1 MTLMSKLK
9 SVLDRHQ
16 KLRFFVKNIF
26 GKGIIKNYYNTTYEK
41 NCLMMYMIYPF
52 KRPELD
58 NFHQANWQEKQIAKM
73 LSKRGYNIDIID
85 YNNTSIKLKNKYD
98 LIIDLIPGK
107 NPVFKKHMKEGCKT
121 IAYLT
126 GSNATFQ
133 NAAEKSRLADLEK
146 RRGVALTPRR
156 QSPYLT
162 KDIENYTACFMI
174 GNAYNWRT
182 YDEFNLAPPYYIKN
196 TGHIQKYIFNKSIKK
211 KNYFLYFGSIG
222 QVHKGLD
229 LLLEVFSTM
238 DSDCELFVCGLFEQE
253 KDFTDEYKDILY
265 KNPRIH
271 AIGFVSV
278 GSQQFDELTSVCTFS
293 ILPSCSE
300 ANAGAVLTSMSAGL
314 IPICSYECGFEDDE
328 VIHLKDCSI
337 DTIRETILEY
347 SQKDDEWI
355 IQESRHAYD
364 IVQKR
369 YSKQNFIDSINYALE
384 HVLNDSI

>member
-1 MTLMSKLK
+1 MILTSKIN
-9 SVLDRHQ
+9 SIRNRHQ
-16 KLRFFVKNIF
+16 KSIFFLKNIL
-26 GKGIIKNYYNTTYEK
+26 GKGILKNYFNTTYEK
-41 NCLMMYMIYPF
+41 NCLMMYLIYPF
-52 KRPELD
+52 KKPELD

-73 LSKRGYNIDIID
+73 LSERGYNIDIID

-107 NPVFKKHMKEGCKT
+107 NPVFKKHMREGCKT

-146 RRGVALTPRR
+146 RRGAVLKPRR

-174 GNAYNWRT
+174 GNKYNWKT
-182 YDEFNLAPPYYIKN
+182 YDEFNLGNPYYIKN
-196 TGHIQKYIFNKSIKK
+196 TGHIQEFIFDKSIKK
-211 KNYFLYFGSIG
+211 KNCFLYFGSVG

-229 LLLEVFSTM
+229 LLLEVFSTE
-238 DSDCELFVCGLFEQE
+238 DFNCELFVCGLFELE
-253 KDFTDEYKDILY
+253 EDFTNVYKDILY

-271 AIGFVSV
+271 PLGFVPV
-278 GSQQFDELTSVCTFS
+278 GSPQFKELTSICTFS

-328 VIHLKDCSI
+328 VIHLKDCSLN
-337 DTIRETILEY
+337 TIRETVLEY

-355 IQESRHAYD
+355 LQESRHAYN
-364 IVQKR
+364 IVQQR
-369 YSKQNFIDSINYALE
+369 YGRQNFIESIDYAFNN
-384 HVLNDSI
+384 VLR